1 MSTPAMTPPVPA
13 RMAGEHAVAALREGR
28 VVLTMSED
36 TAEVLRH
43 LVVELAT
50 ELAAPRPPSA
60 PARRWW
66 QHRDDQDLE
75 YRLFPAVH
83 PDPVVEARFGDERR
97 AALRAE
103 VLAAARRVLAVG
115 SFSEVRIDPAEV
127 PDWIAV
133 LGHAQLR
140 LARRDDLRV
149 AARARRG
156 RPDAVAVTWLVF
168 VRGLLVTTVF
178 PGLAG
183 ELRKLGAEATVRR
196 SATGRRSAA
205 HDLGSPR
212 QRP

>member
-1 MSTPAMTPPVPA
+1 MSTPAMTPPVPS
-13 RMAGEHAVAALREGR
+13 REAGGHAAAALHDGR

-43 LVVELAT
+43 LVVELAA
-50 ELAAPRPPSA
+50 ELAGPSRPAA

-66 QHRDDQDLE
+66 QHRDDQDLDR
-75 YRLFPAVH
+75 RLFPAVH
-83 PDPVVEARFGDERR
+83 PDPVVEARYGDERR
-97 AALRAE
+97 AGLRAE
-103 VLAAARRVLAVG
+103 VLAAARRVLAAG
-115 SFSEVRIDPAEV
+115 GFAEVRIDPAEV
-127 PDWIAV
+127 PDWISV

-156 RPDAVAVTWLVF
+156 RPDAVAVTWLAF

-178 PGLAG
+178 PSLAG
-183 ELRKLGAEATVRR
+183 ELRKLAAEAAARGPVDDRR
-196 SATGRRSAA
+196 PPA